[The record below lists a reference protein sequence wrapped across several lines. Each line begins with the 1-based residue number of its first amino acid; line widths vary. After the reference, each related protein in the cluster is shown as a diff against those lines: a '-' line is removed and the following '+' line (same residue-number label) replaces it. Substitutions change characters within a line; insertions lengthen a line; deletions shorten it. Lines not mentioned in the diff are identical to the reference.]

1 MERGAGIPGINMMG
15 PGRRLLVLALATLV
29 VVSLGCGRKGSETS
43 SDNAEHP
50 VFKLR
55 VYKNGSVTLDS
66 REIKLDE
73 LPVRFAEIKSKRG
86 VLWYYREG
94 SSEEPHPNAMV
105 VMKAI
110 ADSKLAVSF
119 SNQEDF
125 STVVLP
131 NGVVKAR

>member
-1 MERGAGIPGINMMG
+1 MEMRPGSPRINRMG
-15 PGRRLLVLALATLV
+15 PLHKLSLLALVLVLV
-29 VVSLGCGRKGSETS
+29 ISPGCGRKGSGSAT
-43 SDNAEHP
+43 DGGEHP
-50 VFKLR
+50 AFKLR
-55 VYKNGSVTLDS
+55 VYKNGSDTLDGQ
-66 REIKLDE
+66 EMKLDD
-73 LPVRFAEIKSKRG
+73 LPARFAAVKAQQG

-119 SNQEDF
+119 SNKEDF

-131 NGVVKAR
+131 NGVVKSR